1 MCPVLAMCALVLTVV
16 VVDGMVVVLFFS
28 GRLVGYVVSVWFCRT
43 LRLFSC
49 YVKYE
54 MCRFYNVGSA

>member
-28 GRLVGYVVSVWFCRT
+28 GRLVGYVVSVWFYRT
-43 LRLFSC
+43 LKLFSC

-54 MCRFYNVGSA
+54 MCWFYNVGSA